1 MGRASPGQDGGDR
14 SEPVTTAGALTTATV
29 YLAEDLKHGRQ
40 VAIKVLDPELAA
52 SVGGERFLREIE
64 IAAGLEHPHILSLI
78 DSGEADGLFY
88 YVMPYVDGESLRD
101 RLEREK
107 QLPIEEAIRIA
118 REVADGL
125 GHAHRQGVVHR
136 DIKPA
141 NVLLSNGHALIA
153 DFGVAR
159 AVGVEGQALTRTGL
173 SVGTPAYMSP
183 EQASSET
190 EVDGRADL
198 YSLGCVLYEVLAGE
212 VPFSG
217 ATAHSVI
224 GKKLSETV
232 PHVTVVRETVPPAV
246 ERALMKILARS
257 PVDRFRT
264 AEEFAAALVA
274 DAEADRRQEVPG
286 RPKRQLAIGAVAL
299 LAIGAGVWATATWR
313 STGPEPADPTA
324 IPLDSMA
331 IAVLPFQ
338 VIGADST
345 SPTRLLARS
354 IGKMFEIAVPG
365 EFGRRIAH
373 PGSVEEEWRRAG
385 GTPDAELSEAAQ
397 LQLGRDLG
405 VGALV
410 RGTVME
416 GDNSIVL
423 AASIVDVVSGEP
435 IVRTVREEGL
445 FEQRI
450 ELVNQ
455 LIVSLLSRDRGVSAE
470 TTLRL
475 RQFKPEAIQAL
486 LASEWDRALAA
497 DSTLVDAALYKFV
510 NGETDTVALRYA
522 WEHQDQLTE
531 RGRAYLQV
539 LAAGHYDDSITT
551 WAQVIAGYEKLTRRW
566 PEWEGPWTELGEKLA
581 SHGALASVPDWR
593 RRAREALEHIDRPDR
608 ELWHLTELA
617 FMEEDTARARDL
629 VDRFQAR
636 LAALNWSGPIALR
649 APSYEWRLAI
659 LEGDTAAATRA
670 LAASPDSNWISG
682 FALADGRGMTQADRV
697 MAAADLGYPDSWAW
711 ARGREPEWRDAWTVS
726 ASDPYLGYLDRSA
739 IPVFRALLL
748 GPSEDSTATGA
759 MQRLE
764 RIAGGGDSEQLSPY
778 DRTVARCWITLWRL
792 EHGDT
797 TGARET
803 LRRVAESDRSYRF
816 TGWAAVI
823 DAMLT
828 RLEGGDVRA
837 SLLRADSVMRGGP
850 RGGSDRSLEVQN
862 LLLARLLG
870 EYGEPERALAAIR
883 RRFYHAP
890 WGMDYTSIPEYLR
903 EEAKLAA
910 IVGDTTG
917 AVEAY
922 RHYFAL
928 RDARPDHPTWAAS
941 WDSMRVEYGAH
952 RRAACPTS
960 WND

>member
-1 MGRASPGQDGGDR
+1 MPELLERLKTALADRYPVESEIGRGGMA
-14 SEPVTTAGALTTATV
+14 VV
-29 YLAEDLKHGRQ
+29 FLAEDLKHGRQ
-40 VAIKVLDPELAA
+40 VAIKVLHPELAA
-52 SVGGERFLREIE
+52 
-64 IAAGLEHPHILSLI
+64 I

-141 NVLLSNGHALIA
+141 NVLLSEGHALIA

-159 AVGVEGQALTRTGL
+159 AVSAEGQALTRTGL

-183 EQASSET
+183 EQAGSET

-198 YSLGCVLYEVLAGE
+198 YSLGCVLYEMLAGE

-224 GKKLSETV
+224 GKKLSEPV

-246 ERALMKILARS
+246 ERALMKTLARS

-274 DAEADRRQEVPG
+274 DDGPDRRQEVPG
-286 RPKRQLAIGAVAL
+286 RRKRQLAIGAVAF
-299 LAIGAGVWATATWR
+299 LAVGAGIWAVATRR
-313 STGPEPADPTA
+313 STGSESTDPTA
-324 IPLDSMA
+324 IPLDSTA

-338 VIGADST
+338 VIGADSA
-345 SPTRLLARS
+345 SPARLLARS
-354 IGKMFEIAVPG
+354 IGKMFEMAVPG
-365 EFGRRIAH
+365 EYGRRIAH
-373 PGSVEEEWRRAG
+373 PGSVAEEWRRAG
-385 GTPDAELSEAAQ
+385 GTPDTELSEAAQ

-416 GDNSIVL
+416 ADNSIVL

-435 IVRTVREEGL
+435 IVRTVREEGR
-445 FEQRI
+445 FEQRV

-455 LIVSLLSRDRGVSAE
+455 LIVSLLSRDRGISTE

-475 RQFKPEAIQAL
+475 RQFKPEAVQAFL
-486 LASEWDRALAA
+486 VGEYEVALAV
-497 DSTLVDAALYKFV
+497 DSSLVDAALWKFAH
-510 NGETDTVALRYA
+510 GENDPVMLRYA

-539 LAAGHYDDSITT
+539 LAAGRVNNSMTT
-551 WAQVIAGYEKLTRRW
+551 RAQVIAGYEALTRRW
-566 PEWEGPWTELGEKLA
+566 PEWKQMWVELGQKL
-581 SHGALASVPDWR
+581 SVHGAQASVPDWR
-593 RRAREALEHIDRPDR
+593 RRAREVLEHIDPAFESTLFD
-608 ELWHLTELA
+608 LTELA
-617 FMEEDTARARDL
+617 FMDEDAARARDL
-629 VDRFQAR
+629 VDRYVSKPGGF
-636 LAALNWSGPIALR
+636 ALWKPAYR
-649 APSYEWRLAI
+649 WRLAI

-670 LAASPDSNWISG
+670 LAATPESVWVSG
-682 FALADGRGMTQADRV
+682 FALMDGRGIADADRV
-697 MAAADLGYPDSWAW
+697 IAADAGVLSDNWLW
-711 ARGREPEWRDAWTVS
+711 ARGREPEWRDAWRRS
-726 ASDPYLGYLDRSA
+726 ASDRDFDSNMARYTV
-739 IPVFRALLL
+739 PVFRALLL
-748 GPSEDSTATGA
+748 GPSEDSTATEA
-759 MQRLE
+759 IQALD
-764 RIAGGGDSEQLSPY
+764 RIASGPDSELLSPD

-797 TGARET
+797 TAARGT
-803 LRRVAESDRSYRF
+803 LQHLAAEPERSDHF
-816 TGWAAVI
+816 AGWTGLI
-823 DAMLT
+823 DVLLT
-828 RLEGGDVRA
+828 QLAGGDVRT
-837 SLLRADSVMRGGP
+837 SLLRADSVMREAPLGG
-850 RGGSDRSLEVQN
+850 GKHSVEVQN
-862 LLLARLLG
+862 LMLARLLG
-870 EYGEPERALAAIR
+870 EHEEPERALAASR
-883 RRFYHAP
+883 RRIYHAP
-890 WGMDYTSIPEYLR
+890 FGMNDTSIPEYLR

-910 IVGDTTG
+910 TVGDTAG

-928 RDARPDHPTWAAS
+928 RDSRPDHPTWSAQ
-941 WDSMRVEYGAH
+941 WDSMRVEYGELTGVES
-952 RRAACPTS
+952 P
-960 WND
+960 